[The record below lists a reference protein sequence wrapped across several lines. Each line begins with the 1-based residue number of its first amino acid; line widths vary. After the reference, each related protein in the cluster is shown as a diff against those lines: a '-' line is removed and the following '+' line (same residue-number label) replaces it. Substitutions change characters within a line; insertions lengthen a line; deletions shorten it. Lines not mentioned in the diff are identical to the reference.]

1 MFLKNKFPLI
11 VFALVAA
18 APALFAQ
25 KDKDL
30 PDQDVTIIKDFD
42 ARLLD
47 ANKLN
52 VTPTLPTLDTTTQ
65 RQTYVVPP
73 RPLSITYEAPRL
85 RPLGMR
91 SAGKAEQYNG
101 YAKVGAGIPASFL
114 AEGGYYFGN
123 TENVAD
129 GKTGFDGKLWVR
141 HHSANFRDLDNQR
154 FFNNDA
160 RLNANIYLKNNLAV
174 EGNIGYSYDRVHYYG
189 YDHDSLEFSS
199 TKVRQDFK
207 IFELGGRVYNPQ
219 RTEADFSFS
228 VAPKFYLLN
237 DFYSNRETGF
247 DLRLSATKWFAEKHP
262 LRFAI
267 RTDFT
272 SFIDDV
278 AESLN
283 NIYLQPSFT
292 FHADVVRIKV
302 GGNFASNRDVFYV
315 FPDVELNLRIFG
327 DGLQIFGGLDGD
339 LRKNNYRN
347 ASDYNPWISIRQ
359 SRLRNT
365 VWRNYFGGIRG
376 DLGFLSYTA
385 QAGYSTADNL
395 ALYQTFFAGDEITRF
410 RMIYDTA
417 QIFNL
422 QGTLRLQPFKELTV
436 LGTLS
441 QNLYTL
447 EREVGHWGLPELEGN
462 FSAIYSVLDGK
473 AQLRAN
479 AYFADRIGFRNL
491 EGRTVEGASL
501 FDLGVGGSYY
511 FTKNIGV
518 FLDINNLLNNKRERW
533 YNYPIYGLNVLG
545 GITARF

>member
-1 MFLKNKFPLI
+1 MFLNNKSLL
-11 VFALVAA
+11 FACSLAVSTS
-18 APALFAQ
+18 ALFAQ
-25 KDKDL
+25 DL
-30 PDQDVTIIKDFD
+30 PDQDVDIIKDFD

-52 VTPTLPTLDTTTQ
+52 VTPTLPALDTTTQ
-65 RQTYVVPP
+65 RQNYLVPP
-73 RPLSITYEAPRL
+73 RPLNITYDAPRL

-91 SAGKAEQYNG
+91 SAGKTETYNG
-101 YAKVGAGIPASFL
+101 YVKAGAGIPASFL

-123 TENVAD
+123 TEDRSEDETA
-129 GKTGFDGKLWVR
+129 FDGKLWVR

-160 RLNANIYLKNNLAV
+160 RLNGNVYLANNLAV

-189 YDHDSLEFSS
+189 YDHDSLEFGAS
-199 TKVRQDFK
+199 KVRQDFK
-207 IFELGGRVYNPQ
+207 IFELGGRVYNTE

-237 DFYSNRETGF
+237 DYYSNRETGF
-247 DLRLSATKWFAEKHP
+247 DLRLAATKWFAEKHP

-272 SFIDDV
+272 SFTDDDPQ
-278 AESLN
+278 SLN

-292 FHADVVRIKV
+292 YHADVVRIKL
-302 GGNFASNRDVFYV
+302 GGNFASNRDIFYV
-315 FPDVELNLRIFG
+315 FPDIELNLRIFG

-347 ASDYNPWISIRQ
+347 ASEYNPWVDIRQ
-359 SRLRNT
+359 TSRLRNT

-395 ALYQTFFAGDEITRF
+395 ALYQTFFTADKITQF
-410 RMIYDTA
+410 QMIYDTA
-417 QIFNL
+417 QIFNV
-422 QGTLRLQPFKELTV
+422 QGTLKLQPFKELTV
-436 LGTLS
+436 LATLS

-462 FSAIYSVLDGK
+462 FSAIYSVLEGQ
-473 AQLRAN
+473 ANLRAN
-479 AYFADRIGFRNL
+479 AYFADRIAFRNL
-491 EGRTVEGASL
+491 EGRIVEGSSL

-518 FLDINNLLNNKRERW
+518 FLDVNNLLNNKRERW
-533 YNYPIYGLNVLG
+533 HNYPMYGLNVLG